1 MIQSLNVV
9 RVNIFGQ
16 QYVIKTSADASYINK
31 VADYVN
37 ERMEEVQQSAGDD
50 QSQLRTAVLTAMN
63 ITDELFVDRRKHNIV
78 IDKIEAKTL
87 AITEFIEDK
96 IKESE
101 EK

>member
-1 MIQSLNVV
+1 MSQSLNVV
-9 RVNIFGQ
+9 RVNILGQ

-37 ERMEEVQQSAGDD
+37 ERMDEVKQSAGDD
-50 QSQLRTAVLTAMN
+50 QSQLRTAVLASMN
-63 ITDELFVDRRKHNIV
+63 ITDELFTDRKEHDIV

-96 IKESE
+96 IKETE
-101 EK
+101 NK